1 MQKVYIIDDNV
12 EPITNN
18 SSYNRSYCL
27 DNKIAAGFVIFSF
40 TILLSV
46 VVLFFLV

>member
-1 MQKVYIIDDNV
+1 MQKVYIIDDNI
-12 EPITNN
+12 EPVNKN

-40 TILLSV
+40 TVLLCV